1 MPGKTSYDAS
11 IMRDAFIKG
20 SSEFKTFR
28 ARFEDEF
35 TGELQRNMVYIMWQR
50 APDEIKQQIKAT
62 NPEAY
67 KWIEKTTSE
76 MTEE

>member
-1 MPGKTSYDAS
+1 MTGKTSYDAS

-20 SSEFKTFR
+20 SSEFKSFK

-35 TGELQRNMVYIMWQR
+35 THELQRNMVYIMWQR
-50 APDEIKQQIKAT
+50 TPEHIRQQIKAT
-62 NPEAY
+62 SPEEY
-67 KWIEKTTSE
+67 KWIMEVTSE